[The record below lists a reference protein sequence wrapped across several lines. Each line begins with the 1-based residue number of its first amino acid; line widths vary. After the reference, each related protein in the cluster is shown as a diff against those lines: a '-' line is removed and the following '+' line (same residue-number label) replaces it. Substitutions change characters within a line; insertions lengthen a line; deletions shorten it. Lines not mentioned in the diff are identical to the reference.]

1 MSDANHNPLI
11 RLQLQNSE
19 TTYVVIIHSYV
30 YSCRIVNHLYGDHRG
45 PAPAGSELPRGER
58 ALDLRGMAAGEV
70 GPEDVAAFVRRKVKP
85 PHEEDLAASCY
96 RHIGQII
103 RVLTRSMGV
112 HRSRNLPSCLIK
124 FLATAYALILHQS
137 KSREITTSE
146 ALLL

>member
-1 MSDANHNPLI
+1 
-11 RLQLQNSE
+11 
-19 TTYVVIIHSYV
+19 
-30 YSCRIVNHLYGDHRG
+30 
-45 PAPAGSELPRGER
+45 
-58 ALDLRGMAAGEV
+58 LDLRGMAAGEV

-85 PHEEDLAASCY
+85 PHD
-96 RHIGQII
+96 IGQII